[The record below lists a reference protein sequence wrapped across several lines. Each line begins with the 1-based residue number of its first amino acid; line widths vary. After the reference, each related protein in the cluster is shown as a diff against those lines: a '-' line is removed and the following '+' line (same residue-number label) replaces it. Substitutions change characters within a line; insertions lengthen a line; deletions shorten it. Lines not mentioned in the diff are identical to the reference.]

1 MCNTCGCKDAE
12 SFEAIEMFDQN
23 KEDFIGEIDLEGFS
37 LDNFEVAQ
45 DDLFRY
51 IHDSKRAMR
60 IKMAMVAIYLQGRDN
75 LGKMM
80 GAESFEA
87 REDLICD
94 YCEKIIS
101 PNEGSV
107 NWPDSGLTVCDDCF
121 DDAIKN
127 AESFEAQT
135 KLTAFTRGKDWEG
148 KPYTGQIFPDHP
160 DLDPKLADRN
170 KDGKMASWERA
181 IGNQV
186 AKGKSRFKA
195 PRKMIKTTTKFT
207 QRKPIT
213 AASSLVPYAIAVGA
227 LATILGLRGKE

>member
-12 SFEAIEMFDQN
+12 SFEAYAHQGLTKLYGISGGVKIQSTVQRIIADINEGQGFADDEYYYLTEDERDEAYEEMEFD
-23 KEDFIGEIDLEGFS
+23 
-37 LDNFEVAQ
+37 
-45 DDLFRY
+45 
-51 IHDSKRAMR
+51 
-60 IKMAMVAIYLQGRDN
+60 
-75 LGKMM
+75 
-80 GAESFEA
+80 AESFEA
-87 REDLICD
+87 TSDELDCPSCKVTPTERLGEPLCSTCNSCFECCETLCED
-94 YCEKIIS
+94 
-101 PNEGSV
+101 
-107 NWPDSGLTVCDDCF
+107 
-121 DDAIKN
+121 
-127 AESFEAQT
+127 ESFEAQT

-195 PRKMIKTTTKFT
+195 PRKMTKTTTKFT

-213 AASSLVPYAIAVGA
+213 AASSLLPYAIAVGA